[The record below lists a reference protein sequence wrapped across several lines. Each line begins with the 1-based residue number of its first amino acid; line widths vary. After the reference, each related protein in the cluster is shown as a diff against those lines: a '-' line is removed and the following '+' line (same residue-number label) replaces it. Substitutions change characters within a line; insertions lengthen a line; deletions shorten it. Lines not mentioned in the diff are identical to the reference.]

1 MFFQEFMRIPNKG
14 MEPLKYAALS
24 MTPEF
29 PAVSKRVQYQMCAG
43 EYGREGAVFRC
54 GNEI

>member
-14 MEPLKYAALS
+14 MEPSNYAALS

-29 PAVSKRVQYQMCAG
+29 PAVSKRAQYQMCTE
-43 EYGREGAVFRC
+43 EYGRAGAVFRC